1 MGAAERHGLAQIV
14 TLIHIVVPMKILFLG
29 DVVGKPGR
37 RAVCT
42 VLPRLVDRER
52 VDLVIANC
60 ENAAGT
66 AGVDPK
72 SARELLD
79 AGAHVLTSGN
89 HVWREKGI
97 IEFIGSESRLLRP
110 ANFPPLVPGCGWTV
124 CESPDGTPVAVLNL
138 IGRVFMDSV
147 DCPFRTADGLLPE
160 LRARAR
166 VVIVDM
172 HAEATSE
179 KGAMGWFLAGKVSAV
194 LGSHTHV
201 QTADEQVLPG
211 GTAYITDVGMC
222 GPTDSIIG
230 VRPEQVIRRF
240 LTRMPVKF
248 EVASGPILVHGAI
261 IDVDPATGQAQSIRR
276 VQELY
281 GV

>member
-1 MGAAERHGLAQIV
+1 
-14 TLIHIVVPMKILFLG
+14 MKVLFLG

-42 VLPRLVDRER
+42 MLPRLIDRER

-60 ENAAGT
+60 ENVAGT
-66 AGVDPK
+66 TGVDPK

-79 AGAHVLTSGN
+79 AGVHVLTSGN
-89 HVWREKGI
+89 HVWRDKSI
-97 IEFIGSESRLLRP
+97 IEFIDGESRLLRP
-110 ANFPPLVPGCGWTV
+110 ANFPPMVPGRGWTV
-124 CESPDGTPVAVLNL
+124 CESADGTPVAVLNL

-147 DCPFRTADGLLPE
+147 DCPFRTAESLLPK
-160 LRARAR
+160 LRAAAC

-172 HAEATSE
+172 HGETTSE
-179 KGAMGWFLAGKVSAV
+179 KGAIGWFLAGKVSAV

-222 GPTDSIIG
+222 GPADSIIG
-230 VRPEQVIRRF
+230 VRRDLVVRRF
-240 LTRMPVKF
+240 LTHMPVKF
-248 EVASGPILVHGAI
+248 EVAGGPVLVQGAI
-261 IDVDPATGQAQSIRR
+261 MDIDPGTGQARSIRR

-281 GV
+281 GT

>member
-1 MGAAERHGLAQIV
+1 
-14 TLIHIVVPMKILFLG
+14 MKILFLG

-42 VLPRLVDRER
+42 VLPRLIDRER

-66 AGVDPK
+66 AGVDPN

-89 HVWREKGI
+89 HVWRDKGI

-110 ANFPPLVPGCGWTV
+110 ANFPPMVPGCGWTV

-138 IGRVFMDSV
+138 IGRVFMESV
-147 DCPFRTADGLLPE
+147 DCPFRTADSLLPE

-166 VVIVDM
+166 VVIIDM

-230 VRPEQVIRRF
+230 VRREQVIRRF

-248 EVASGPILVHGAI
+248 EVASGPILVHGVI
-261 IDVDPATGQAQSIRR
+261 IDVDPATGQAHSIRR
-276 VQELY
+276 VQERY
-281 GV
+281 GM